1 MDEIVLRS
9 MLKWPNVP
17 SVYGW
22 LRLDRRGRWSIR
34 MPSAVER
41 GDTGKSSGSP
51 VGTPRFERIVNPAM
65 IEFIGRNYTR
75 DAEGRY
81 FFQNGPQR
89 VFVALE
95 YTPWVYRL
103 DGSGQSLVAHTG
115 AEAGSTRAAFFDERG
130 GLVLACDPGVGVVLD
145 RDLAVLAE
153 RFADR
158 AGNALAPETLME
170 RARAGY
176 SVRARL
182 MGTDLTVSSI
192 RSEEV
197 AARFD
202 FVARPTPPAG
212 EPDC

>member
-34 MPSAVER
+34 VPSV
-41 GDTGKSSGSP
+41 SP
-51 VGTPRFERIVNPAM
+51 APGAADAAPRFERIVNPAM
-65 IEFIGRNYTR
+65 IEFIGRNYVR

-115 AEAGSTRAAFFDERG
+115 NAAGSPRAAFFDERG
-130 GLVLACDPGVGVVLD
+130 GLVLVCGPGVGVVLD

-158 AGNALAPETLME
+158 AGNALAPEKLME
-170 RARAGY
+170 RARAGQE
-176 SVRARL
+176 VPARL
-182 MGTDLTVSSI
+182 MGTALTVSSI
-192 RSEEV
+192 RSGEV
-197 AARFD
+197 PARFD
-202 FVARPTPPAG
+202 FVARPAPPAG